1 MRKLLLLL
9 IIISLGHIRLSAF
22 QQQRT
27 ISSIYEDIL
36 RGQSEFKFDNIE
48 FVDDVSELMDESDPD
63 TLQYVN
69 AIGEILG
76 VDDIVSELYE
86 LELTKI
92 DVLNSSGSLF
102 LYYLSIDTVDINE
115 SQFDILD
122 VSFNEISALLLA
134 EDNFTEL
141 YIDTNYIGTYSAE
154 DCVFSVVDVVD
165 NVFEELFDEFQA
177 DIQESYTVE
186 GNDFYDGLGLDFA
199 EAHSNA
205 FVTITDNIFES
216 RKSKMY
222 IKDGEDS
229 AVFRTQFILTTI
241 GDLSELYLVGNQFL
255 SDGDNEIVSIEA
267 NFNDLVIG
275 ENIIEN
281 DLLLD
286 GSVQN
291 YLNITE
297 NQIERKVSMTDLNIR
312 ETGRMQVSLDSLLSN
327 KLAIAQFQENYS
339 DISFESENLDD
350 HVIQSR
356 GQYFHFSN
364 EKDGVLNQ
372 AEFNTLISDYYRIHA
387 FYKENGYHEYAD
399 RVYLSMKDV
408 ELRKLHAEW
417 LEQGGLERLI
427 KWQLNSILKFYT
439 KYGTSPTRAIIISF
453 YVLLAFTLFYFFF
466 PSEWDTRSKAQIL
479 IDFRY
484 LRQKNDKGYIKP
496 FFALIYDLSRSF
508 VNAFSLSLN
517 AFITLGFG
525 AIPTTGLARY
535 VCIFQGFLGWFLLS
549 IFTASLISQIL
560 Y

>member
-1 MRKLLLLL
+1 MYMMA
-9 IIISLGHIRLSAF
+9 IEEMLGV
-22 QQQRT
+22 
-27 ISSIYEDIL
+27 EDI
-36 RGQSEFKFDNIE
+36 
-48 FVDDVSELMDESDPD
+48 
-63 TLQYVN
+63 
-69 AIGEILG
+69 IGELY
-76 VDDIVSELYE
+76 DIELS
-86 LELTKI
+86 KI
-92 DVLNSSGSLF
+92 DILNSKGSLV
-102 LYYLSIDTVDINE
+102 LYYLNVDTLDINE
-115 SQFDILD
+115 SEFELLD
-122 VSFNEISALLLA
+122 VSYSEIDAFLLA
-134 EDNFTEL
+134 EDYFLEIYVDSN
-141 YIDTNYIGTYSAE
+141 YIDTYSTE
-154 DCVFSVVDVVD
+154 DCVYSVVEVTD
-165 NVFEELFDEFQA
+165 NIFEELFDEFQA
-177 DIQESYTVE
+177 DIQESYAVE
-186 GNDFYDGLGLDFA
+186 RNDFYDGMGLDFA

-205 FVTITDNIFES
+205 YVTIADNIFES

-222 IKDGEDS
+222 IVDGEDS

-241 GDLSELYLVGNQFL
+241 GDLSELYLVDNQFM

-275 ENIIEN
+275 NNIIEN

-291 YLNITE
+291 YLNITG

-339 DISFESENLDD
+339 DISFESENLED
-350 HVIQSR
+350 HVNQSR
-356 GQYFHFSN
+356 GQFYQFYN
-364 EKDGVLNQ
+364 EKDDMLNQ

-387 FYKENGYHEYAD
+387 FYKENGFHEYAD

-408 ELRKLHAEW
+408 ELRKLRAEW
-417 LEQGGLERLI
+417 EEQGGLERLI

-453 YVLLAFTLFYFFF
+453 YVLLAFTFFYFFF

-479 IDFRY
+479 IDFRH
-484 LRQKNDKGYIKP
+484 LRQKNDKGYVKP
-496 FFALIYDLSRSF
+496 FFALTYDLSRSF